1 MFIDFLKILRIRDT
15 TINDGVPSETTI
27 IQNQVP
33 SAQDTLPGV
42 DTKSIS
48 PTTDNINSLTDSNA
62 VTTSVNPQAVNTI
75 DTSASISSP
84 INSLN
89 EGLTTSSSTM
99 TPDEG
104 GAVIITETQTLPPGA
119 NNNNNSNAS
128 TLINTDDDVISFTNP
143 TVSDSLST
151 ILNNSTNYSIS
162 SPMYNSTL
170 STISSPLS
178 ISSTYLPSLS
188 SLSSSSSGYSS
199 YYSFYSRISN
209 SNYEFSSS
217 SYFPSSSSSP
227 SFSIVPTSSPTS
239 SAFSSIKISSSANTI
254 TSTVR
259 TTSIDTATSTSS
271 SSSSSLNPG
280 NFVIVN
286 PNGQYTTT
294 ISSDRPFTTSF
305 IYTQEYIITDE
316 DLDENGNPPNR
327 LLMIRDSDV
336 DGATPSV
343 KFTTYVTTQRIIT
356 YNPTMNPTQ
365 ILINPI
371 TTDYSYYKS
380 SILPLF
386 NSSTSISSGSIAGAV
401 VGSVIG
407 SILIFLFIFFFL
419 IKRRKKKLNNKNEDI
434 TSNNYR
440 NKNQWL
446 NKLSSIFNSS
456 DSRNYPPV
464 IPSRSEKS
472 SFYGTGNNY
481 NENLVGD
488 RDGITNDHLNS
499 NIDDINNDAID
510 DNDFNGCL

>member
-1 MFIDFLKILRIRDT
+1 
-15 TINDGVPSETTI
+15 
-27 IQNQVP
+27 
-33 SAQDTLPGV
+33 
-42 DTKSIS
+42 
-48 PTTDNINSLTDSNA
+48 
-62 VTTSVNPQAVNTI
+62 
-75 DTSASISSP
+75 
-84 INSLN
+84 
-89 EGLTTSSSTM
+89 
-99 TPDEG
+99 
-104 GAVIITETQTLPPGA
+104 
-119 NNNNNSNAS
+119 
-128 TLINTDDDVISFTNP
+128 
-143 TVSDSLST
+143 
-151 ILNNSTNYSIS
+151 
-162 SPMYNSTL
+162 
-170 STISSPLS
+170 
-178 ISSTYLPSLS
+178 
-188 SLSSSSSGYSS
+188 
-199 YYSFYSRISN
+199 
-209 SNYEFSSS
+209 
-217 SYFPSSSSSP
+217 
-227 SFSIVPTSSPTS
+227 
-239 SAFSSIKISSSANTI
+239 
-254 TSTVR
+254 
-259 TTSIDTATSTSS
+259 
-271 SSSSSLNPG
+271 
-280 NFVIVN
+280 
-286 PNGQYTTT
+286 
-294 ISSDRPFTTSF
+294 
-305 IYTQEYIITDE
+305 
-316 DLDENGNPPNR
+316 
-327 LLMIRDSDV
+327 MIRDSDV

-510 DNDFNGCL
+510 EYDFNSREQLNPQNGNRNNNNISNNSNARGLNTRNNGYNSYIPPPLPLAMTSMDAYRYNSDDNDLALESPDSLNFFERQPKTPPTPPMPRFANNNNNNNNNNNRFNNNNKNMQHS